1 MRVPRWPIR
10 ENSALRKLLAVRW
23 VGQISDG
30 IFQSALASFVL
41 FSPERQPSAVAAAIA
56 FSVVLLPYS
65 VVGPY
70 AGVFLDRFSRS
81 RVVTTANIFRAIDL
95 IIIAILINSGST
107 GITLTL
113 FVLIAF
119 GTNRLILAGLSA
131 GLPLVV
137 SKDDLITS
145 NALAVT
151 GGTIGVVIGGGIG
164 IGVKNL
170 LDRSHASDISD
181 ALLIAISCAAYLVAA
196 LISSRLGKNGIGPLE
211 HEASNEIRGFKEMA
225 AGFNFLR
232 NHGDALRGIFATA
245 IQRGGLT
252 SLTLMALLLQRNTF
266 NPSSNPDA
274 GLRGFAFTLG
284 IAGVG
289 VGLGAFL
296 SPFGVLKFG
305 RHYWIKLS
313 VIAPIPLLI
322 AIALVQNNFLL
333 AITGFFV
340 AGFGQCVKVSNDA
353 LVQSKISDIY
363 RGRTFAFYDVAV
375 NGAIVS
381 GAILA
386 ALILPTSGKSLIMP
400 LLIVLL
406 YLITNLTILKRSNF
420 SGHSHPT
427 T

>member
-1 MRVPRWPIR
+1 ML
-10 ENSALRKLLAVRW
+10 SVRW
-23 VGQISDG
+23 LGQISDG

-41 FSPERQPSAVAAAIA
+41 FSPERQPSAVAAAVA

-70 AGVFLDRFSRS
+70 VGVLLDRFSRS
-81 RVVTTANIFRAIDL
+81 RVVALANILRALDL
-95 IIIAILINSGST
+95 IIIAVLIHNGTT
-107 GITLTL
+107 GIVLTL

-119 GTNRLILAGLSA
+119 GINRLILAGLSA

-137 SKDDLITS
+137 SKDELITS

-164 IGVKNL
+164 IGIKNL
-170 LDRSHASDISD
+170 LDRNSASDISD
-181 ALLIAISCAAYLVAA
+181 ATLISVACIAYLIAA
-196 LISSRLGKNGIGPLE
+196 LLTSKLGKSGIGPLA
-211 HEASNEIRGFKEMA
+211 HETTNEIRGFAEMA
-225 AGFNFLR
+225 AGFKFLR

-266 NPSSNPDA
+266 NPSNNPDA
-274 GLRGFAFTLG
+274 GLRGFAFTMA

-289 VGLGAFL
+289 VGVGAIL
-296 SPFGVLKFG
+296 SPLGVAKFG
-305 RHYWIKLS
+305 RHVWIKISL
-313 VIAPIPLLI
+313 IAPIPFLILI
-322 AIALVQNNFLL
+322 ALITDKILFTIA
-333 AITGFFV
+333 GFFL

-353 LVQSKISDIY
+353 LVQSKITDIY
-363 RGRTFAFYDVAV
+363 RGRVFAFYDVAV

-386 ALILPTSGKSLIMP
+386 AVILPKSGQSTLLP
-400 LLIVLL
+400 LLIAAIYLVTNLVLL
-406 YLITNLTILKRSNF
+406 RRAKFSARFLSTN
-420 SGHSHPT
+420 
-427 T
+427 

>member
-1 MRVPRWPIR
+1 MRLPRWPIHKG
-10 ENSALRKLLAVRW
+10 SAFPKLLSARW

-41 FSPERQPSAVAAAIA
+41 FSPERQPNAVAAAVA

-70 AGVFLDRFSRS
+70 VGVLLDRFSRA
-81 RVVTTANIFRAIDL
+81 RVVATANLLRALDL
-95 IIIAILINSGST
+95 IIIALLINNGST
-107 GITLTL
+107 GVALTL

-119 GTNRLILAGLSA
+119 GINRLILAGLSA

-137 SKDDLITS
+137 SKDELITS

-164 IGVKNL
+164 IGIKSL
-170 LDRSHASDISD
+170 LDRNHASDISD
-181 ALLIAISCAAYLVAA
+181 ALLISIACGAYLLAA
-196 LISSRLGKNGIGPLE
+196 LITTRLGKNGIGPLA
-211 HEASNEIRGFKEMA
+211 HETTKEIHGFKEMV
-225 AGFNFLR
+225 AGFKFLKS
-232 NHGDALRGIFATA
+232 HGDAMRGIFATG

-252 SLTLMALLLQRNTF
+252 ALTLMALLLQRNTF

-274 GLRGFAFTLG
+274 GLRGFAFTLA

-305 RHYWIKLS
+305 RHFWIKIS
-313 VIAPIPLLI
+313 MAASIPFLLLI
-322 AIALVQNNFLL
+322 SIVQNQYLL
-333 AITGFFV
+333 AIAGFFV
-340 AGFGQCVKVSNDA
+340 AGFGQSVKVSNDA

-363 RGRTFAFYDVAV
+363 RGRVFAFYDVAV

-381 GAILA
+381 GAIIA
-386 ALILPTSGKSLIMP
+386 ALLLPSSGKSTTLPILIS
-400 LLIVLL
+400 LL
-406 YLITNLTILKRSNF
+406 YLATNLTLLKRTSF
-420 SGHSHPT
+420 SGHSDAT
-427 T
+427 N

>member
-1 MRVPRWPIR
+1 ML
-10 ENSALRKLLAVRW
+10 SVRW
-23 VGQISDG
+23 LGQISDG

-41 FSPERQPSAVAAAIA
+41 FSPERQPSAVAAAVA

-70 AGVFLDRFSRS
+70 VGVLLDRFSRS
-81 RVVTTANIFRAIDL
+81 RVVALANILRALDL
-95 IIIAILINSGST
+95 IIIAVLIHNGTT
-107 GITLTL
+107 GIVLTL

-119 GTNRLILAGLSA
+119 GINRLILAGLSA

-137 SKDDLITS
+137 SKDELITS

-164 IGVKNL
+164 IGIKNL
-170 LDRSHASDISD
+170 LDRNSASDISD
-181 ALLIAISCAAYLVAA
+181 ATLISVACIAYLIAA
-196 LISSRLGKNGIGPLE
+196 LLTSKLGKSGIGPLA
-211 HEASNEIRGFKEMA
+211 HETTNEIRGFAEMA
-225 AGFNFLR
+225 AGFKFLR

-266 NPSSNPDA
+266 NPSNNPDA
-274 GLRGFAFTLG
+274 GLRGFAFTLS

-296 SPFGVLKFG
+296 SPLGVMKFG
-305 RHYWIKLS
+305 RHFWIKLS
-313 VIAPIPLLI
+313 LI
-322 AIALVQNNFLL
+322 ASIPFLILIALIQNRFLL
-333 AITGFFV
+333 AVVGFFV

-363 RGRTFAFYDVAV
+363 RGRVFAFYDVVV

-381 GAILA
+381 GAVIA
-386 ALILPTSGKSLIMP
+386 ALMLPASGKSLSLPI
-400 LLIVLL
+400 LIA
-406 YLITNLTILKRSNF
+406 LIYAATNLFLLKRANF
-420 SGHSHPT
+420 SGHSNST
-427 T
+427 N